1 MRNRPCRIMNAGIVK
16 KITGKCRTAEKQND
30 GNDGSGCEAED
41 RYMRKR
47 DCGMDDWLNGRID
60 EDLIAMAEEREKLLM
75 ESEELRR
82 IDIPAEKLEEI
93 RRRAEK
99 KDRGIRRIRIRR
111 KLAVVLAAVLALCA
125 GMGLVGTGSKLYRP
139 EIIQRGQ
146 EDEPNIK
153 INNTEAVPSEFDDEE
168 VCREIQEKLGVLPV
182 RFGYQ
187 PEGMY
192 LELYWIKEEEKNAL
206 LCYKL
211 GQEKLYVYINKEHD
225 GASIGNQPDGEI
237 LNEIA
242 IESCGLEVA
251 VSEYRDDMMQTYYTV
266 AFEYMNTYYSFNGM
280 MEEEEFIKILENIWI
295 KNV

>member
-187 PEGMY
+187 PKEMCLKQY
-192 LELYWIKEEEKNAL
+192 QIKEDKNNVL
-206 LCYKL
+206 LCYETDQNIL
-211 GQEKLYVYINKEHD
+211 HIYINKD
-225 GASIGNQPDGEI
+225 YSNASINNQSDSKI
-237 LNEIA
+237 VDTLF
-242 IESCGLEVA
+242 IESCDLEVE
-251 VSEYRDDMMQTYYTV
+251 VLEYQENLSETYYV
-266 AFEYMNTYYSFNGM
+266 ASFEYLNTYYFISGM